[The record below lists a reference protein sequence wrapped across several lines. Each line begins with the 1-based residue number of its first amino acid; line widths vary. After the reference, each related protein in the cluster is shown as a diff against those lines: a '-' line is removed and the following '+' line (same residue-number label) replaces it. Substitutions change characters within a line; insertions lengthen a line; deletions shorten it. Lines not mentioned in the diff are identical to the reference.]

1 MALIIST
8 QNGNVMVL
16 KRELSRREGYF
27 VPFSFLI
34 LERIKGISLNSRAPA
49 RGKWC
54 SVPGEGSHRK
64 LQHNRQPDDLEKSSA
79 KDIYQ
84 TFHIKTS
91 RSLATVSE
99 RRQTP

>member
-34 LERIKGISLNSRAPA
+34 LERIKEFLLILEHQQ
-49 RGKWC
+49 
-54 SVPGEGSHRK
+54 EGSGVQYLGRAVTA
-64 LQHNRQPDDLEKSSA
+64 NCNITDNPM
-79 KDIYQ
+79 I
-84 TFHIKTS
+84 
-91 RSLATVSE
+91 
-99 RRQTP
+99 